1 MKLSTLSIVGLLTA
15 FSLVTS
21 VIAETVN
28 PESIVSCRPLGVP
41 IANRQIQTNPR
52 PKSKV
57 KVKKNEETYAFNRR
71 SLVF

>member
-28 PESIVSCRPLGVP
+28 PESIVSCGPTPSPDRKPP
-41 IANRQIQTNPR
+41 NPDQ
-52 PKSKV
+52 P
-57 KVKKNEETYAFNRR
+57 TT
-71 SLVF
+71 